1 MMKPIE
7 LHELGENGFMKR
19 YTSIMLSIETYREL
33 HRLKEVLEETL
44 GKTLTFDKTVMLLI
58 RLKVS
63 WEDLMLEAK

>member
-1 MMKPIE
+1 
-7 LHELGENGFMKR
+7 MKR
-19 YTSIMLSIETYREL
+19 YTTIMLSIETYNEL
-33 HRLKEVLEETL
+33 HRLKEVLEQTL

>member
-1 MMKPIE
+1 MKPIG
-7 LHELGENGFMKR
+7 LHEIGEDIFMKR
-19 YTSIMLSIETYREL
+19 YTTIMLSIETYNEL
-33 HRLKEVLEETL
+33 HRLKEVLEQTL